1 MTIDAAGSAPV
12 PPVAAEPSKNVFQ
25 RIVGVLFSPG
35 ETFADIAR
43 RPDILWPLLLLLVIG
58 YATTFMLV
66 PRMDMDAALAEQA
79 AQMKKQ
85 NPNMT
90 DDDIERIG
98 RIGKASMKVMQFIG
112 PLIGVIMYL
121 VIALVLWGAAR
132 MMGGQGEYKQA
143 LSATLYAW
151 VPLVLFSIILTIVAV
166 ARGSI
171 DPTEMAVAVKSN
183 PAFLVDMKEHPVL
196 FSLLSNFDIFTI
208 WTIVLLAFGFSAVTR
223 LSKAKMATI
232 IVVLYAIVILA
243 KLGFAAMGAARS

>member
-1 MTIDAAGSAPV
+1 MTIDAAGAAPA
-12 PPVAAEPSKNVFQ
+12 PPVAEPPKNVFQ
-25 RIVGVLFSPG
+25 RIVGVLFAPG

-85 NPNMT
+85 NPNMS

-112 PLIGVIMYL
+112 PLIGVVMYL

-132 MMGGQGEYKQA
+132 MLGGQGEYKQA
-143 LSATLYAW
+143 LSATLYSW
-151 VPLVLFSIILTIVAV
+151 VPMILFSIILTVVAV
-166 ARGSI
+166 ARGSV
-171 DPTEMAVAVKSN
+171 DPTQMAVAVKSN

-232 IVVLYAIVILA
+232 IVVLYAIVILV